1 MHMHNF
7 HQRLAR
13 DERATSKV
21 LHTKRIALYK
31 KKEREKK
38 HTQSVKTAP
47 SVYKE
52 MSEKDKNDRLALVR
66 S

>member
-1 MHMHNF
+1 MHNF

-31 KKEREKK
+31 KKEKK

-52 MSEKDKNDRLALVR
+52 MSEKDKNGRLMALVR